1 MLLAKGGL
9 LRSVFCVCKCYPKAS
24 LVKKL
29 PEKSFLVSQLL
40 MVYCIATDHVIAA
53 MRDRASTNN
62 VAMNTSPSGYRVLLP
77 HFRSDRRAVCG
88 PYSQ

>member
-1 MLLAKGGL
+1 MWLAKDGL
-9 LRSVFCVCKCYPKAS
+9 LIEHHLFRPQMLSKSLTGEEIASEVVSCLSVTYG
-24 LVKKL
+24 
-29 PEKSFLVSQLL
+29 
-40 MVYCIATDHVIAA
+40 IATDHVITA

-77 HFRSDRRAVCG
+77 YFRSDRRAVCG